1 MAITTY
7 TMNRHMSATGNPID
21 EIFDGGGGFFN
32 SKTAAQLILA
42 VKRFGQGAGTT
53 TLDAYWEWL
62 FEPDNTWIGMVDE
75 SGAALTMVQWATAA
89 VDATPRYM
97 VLNNL
102 VVPTGTLTNGGI
114 TIGTNNKLFKT
125 WIPEKFR
132 VRFRGAG
139 SATAQNDYAAQMMIH
154 AI

>member
-7 TMNRHMSATGNPID
+7 VMNRHASAVGAAT

-32 SKTAAQLILA
+32 TKGAAQLILA
-42 VKRFGQGAGTT
+42 VKRYGQGAGAT
-53 TLDAYWEWL
+53 TLDAAWEWL
-62 FEPDNTWIGMVDE
+62 FEPDNTWLPMVDE
-75 SGAALTMVQWATAA
+75 ANGALTMVQWATAA
-89 VDATPRYM
+89 VDTVPRYM
-97 VLNNL
+97 VVNNL

-132 VRFRGAG
+132 VKFTHGG
-139 SATAQNDYAAQMMIH
+139 ATASN
-154 AI
+154 